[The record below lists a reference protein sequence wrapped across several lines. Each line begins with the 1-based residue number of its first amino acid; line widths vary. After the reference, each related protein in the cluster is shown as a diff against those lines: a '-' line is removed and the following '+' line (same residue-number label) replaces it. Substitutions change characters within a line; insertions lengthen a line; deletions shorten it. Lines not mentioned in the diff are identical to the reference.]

1 MRLGKNQ
8 GQDLIGL
15 REVIIPAGTEQSVKK
30 SARKINK
37 AQVKD

>member
-8 GQDLIGL
+8 EQYLIGIG
-15 REVIIPAGTEQSVKK
+15 EIMMPAGVEQSVKK